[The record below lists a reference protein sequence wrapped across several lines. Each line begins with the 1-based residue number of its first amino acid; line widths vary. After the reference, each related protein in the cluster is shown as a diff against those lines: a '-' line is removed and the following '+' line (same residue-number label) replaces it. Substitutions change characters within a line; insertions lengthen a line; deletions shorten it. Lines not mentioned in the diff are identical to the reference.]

1 MSERHVHNEATRI
14 LHRAEKATGPDV
26 DAANKE
32 LQHDKQTMTPKEYGA
47 LLKKIAF
54 GDHKARQHDPHL
66 PTVFVLRGEH
76 GKPDKLESWVMPK

>member
-1 MSERHVHNEATRI
+1 MSERQVQNEATRI

-32 LQHDKQTMTPKEYGA
+32 LQHDKQTMTAKEYGE
-47 LLKKIAF
+47 LLQKIET
-54 GDHKARQHDPHL
+54 GDHKARQHDSHL

-76 GKPDKLESWVMPK
+76 GKPDRLASWVMPK